1 MEKYQVPGAVFTT
14 SFLQIR
20 EGNKYMM
27 GSEFKMASDF

>member
-27 GSEFKMASDF
+27 DSEFKMASDF